1 MPQSPKLA
9 RLPFLIAHR
18 AGNDLARLQ
27 SAEQHGVGLIEC
39 DVHLR
44 RGRLEVWHLKRI
56 GPIPILWARWRL
68 RRPWVSRLLL
78 SDLLEAIEPG
88 TELMLDLKGFSPRL
102 ARPLAECIDTHGAGR
117 RFTVCSRNW
126 RVLAAL
132 PRREDVRIVHS
143 VGSRGQLK
151 TLRERLGQGFPV
163 AGISIHK
170 RLLDAPLVAELKR
183 DIELIVSWPI
193 ETMAEAHRLGT
204 WGVDGMIS
212 KRFDALHQR
221 P

>member
-1 MPQSPKLA
+1 MSQSPKSPP
-9 RLPFLIAHR
+9 PFLIAHR

-27 SAEQHGVGLIEC
+27 SAEQHGVALIEC

-56 GPIPILWARWRL
+56 GPIPIIWDRWQL

-102 ARPLAECIDTHGAGR
+102 AGPLTECLDAFGAGR

-132 PRREDVRIVHS
+132 PSRDDVRIVHS
-143 VGSRGQLK
+143 VGSRGQLR
-151 TLRERLGQGFPV
+151 TLRERLRLGQPV

-170 RLLDAPLVAELKR
+170 RLLDAPIVAELKR

-212 KRFDALHQR
+212 KRFDALR
-221 P
+221 L